1 MNEEKK
7 SIDKLQEQET
17 NTDEVKGG
25 FKKHLKV
32 FKQNR
37 KSDGDHMSKADR
49 SKNYPS
55 NEAPASEGISNPGHK
70 KLGARNF
77 KK

>member
-1 MNEEKK
+1 MSEEKK

-25 FKKHLKV
+25 FKNHLKK
-32 FKQNR
+32 FKQKVR
-37 KSDGDHMSKADR
+37 SDGDHMSKADR

-55 NEAPASEGISNPGHK
+55 NEAPVSEDISNPGHK
-70 KLGARNF
+70 KLGSRNF